1 MEGDEDYAN
10 WSVDRQF
17 AQTRLPIGRP
27 LLPAC
32 NQPKKRNE
40 YSAATEAISLQ
51 SSANLVTGK
60 RVRKQANSYTDQGP
74 STRLPATK
82 VPRPAPAPSAA
93 ESSAAGTARCC
104 HPCQQKKAKKKSMP
118 SAEKRAAEVAARAA
132 EETASLLALAEQLWA
147 NFS

>member
-1 MEGDEDYAN
+1 MEEDEDYAN

-17 AQTRLPIGRP
+17 AQTRQPIGRP

-32 NQPKKRNE
+32 NQPEKRNE

-74 STRLPATK
+74 STRLPAAK
-82 VPRPAPAPSAA
+82 VSPS
-93 ESSAAGTARCC
+93 TA
-104 HPCQQKKAKKKSMP
+104 
-118 SAEKRAAEVAARAA
+118 
-132 EETASLLALAEQLWA
+132 
-147 NFS
+147 